1 MRRSIA
7 AGVILLLVLGASPAW
22 ACGGLVAPNGSV
34 NLLRTSTLAGYH
46 NGIEHY
52 ITSFEFV
59 GGGAKFGSIVP
70 IPGRPTKVKRAG
82 EWTLQRLAQEVQ
94 PPPPAPSEDGVAQA
108 GAGGAKVI
116 SETEIDGLLIT
127 ILRGGS
133 RGVGKWAK
141 EEGFALPPDAPEVL
155 HFYAQRSRYFMAA
168 RFIPEKARRK
178 KLREGDGIPIHLRI
192 PTDNPWVPLRIL
204 ALGKQPTEV
213 INADVFLLTGIEPA
227 LLPAPAP
234 AGERG
239 MALERSEQASQS
251 LLNDLG
257 SDKGMKWI
265 QEEAGMWLT
274 YLKLD
279 IDAGDLTYDL
289 AVDSSGAGQPSA
301 EDAFGKQGTSPTR
314 HASNPWTW
322 LLVPVV
328 GAGGMRLA
336 RRRLMPRR

>member
-7 AGVILLLVLGASPAW
+7 AGVILILVLGASPAW

-70 IPGRPTKVKRAG
+70 LPGRPTRVTRGG

-94 PPPPAPSEDGVAQA
+94 PPPAESDVVPAPAPGS
-108 GAGGAKVI
+108 AKVI

-127 ILRGGS
+127 TLRGGS

-213 INADVFLLTGIEPA
+213 INADVFLLTGIQPT
-227 LLPAPAP
+227 LLPAPAL

-274 YLKLD
+274 YLSLD

-289 AVDSSGAGQPSA
+289 AVDASGNGQPST
-301 EDAFGKQGTSPTR
+301 EDAFGKSSSSTTSR
-314 HASNPWTW
+314 ESAAWAW
-322 LLVPVV
+322 LMVPLL
-328 GAGGMRLA
+328 GAGGVRLA
-336 RRRLMPRR
+336 RRRVMPRR

>member
-1 MRRSIA
+1 
-7 AGVILLLVLGASPAW
+7 
-22 ACGGLVAPNGSV
+22 V

-70 IPGRPTKVKRAG
+70 IPGRPSRVTRG
-82 EWTLQRLAQEVQ
+82 GDWTLQRLAQEVQ
-94 PPPPAPSEDGVAQA
+94 PPADEDTVAPAPQA
-108 GAGGAKVI
+108 GSGAKVI

-141 EEGFALPPDAPEVL
+141 KEGFALPPDAPEVL
-155 HFYAQRSRYFMAA
+155 QFYAQRSRYFMAA
-168 RFIPEKARRK
+168 RFIPEKARKK

-204 ALGKQPTEV
+204 ALGKQATEV
-213 INADVFLLTGIEPA
+213 INADVFLLTAREPA

-234 AGERG
+234 AGDRG
-239 MALERSEQASQS
+239 MALERSEQASRS
-251 LLNDLG
+251 LLDDLG

-265 QEEAGMWLT
+265 QEESGMWLT
-274 YLKLD
+274 YLQLD

-289 AVDSSGAGQPSA
+289 AVDASGNAQPSA
-301 EDAFGKQGTSPTR
+301 EDAFGKQGTSPSRRT
-314 HASNPWTW
+314 SSPWAW

-328 GAGGMRLA
+328 GAGGVRLA
-336 RRRLMPRR
+336 KRRVMPRR

>member
-1 MRRSIA
+1 
-7 AGVILLLVLGASPAW
+7 
-22 ACGGLVAPNGSV
+22 V

-46 NGIEHY
+46 NGVEHY

-70 IPGRPTKVKRAG
+70 LPGKPKWVTRGG

-94 PPPPAPSEDGVAQA
+94 PPPPPAPAGDGVA
-108 GAGGAKVI
+108 GAAATAKVI
-116 SETEIDGLLIT
+116 EEKEIDGLLIS
-127 ILRGGS
+127 ILKGGS
-133 RGVGKWAK
+133 RGVGRWAK

-168 RFIPEKARRK
+168 RFIPEKARKK
-178 KLREGDGIPIHLRI
+178 KLQEGDGIPIHLRI

-204 ALGKQPTEV
+204 GLGKQATEV
-213 INADVFLLTGIEPA
+213 VAADVFLLTGREPA

-251 LLNDLG
+251 LLDDLG
-257 SDKGMKWI
+257 SDKGMNWI

-274 YLKLD
+274 FLRLD

-289 AVDSSGAGQPSA
+289 AVDQTGAGQPSPV
-301 EDAFGKQGTSPTR
+301 DAFGKQERQSAERTLWAWFALP
-314 HASNPWTW
+314 
-322 LLVPVV
+322 LL
-328 GAGGMRLA
+328 GAGSLRFVA
-336 RRRLMPRR
+336 RRLMPRR